1 MIRIF
6 LINTILLFAAMVPA
20 WAQFGDFFE
29 QLKAFG
35 IEQPRGLSELSD
47 MKIES
52 GLKEALQVGTQNA
65 ANLTGQLD
73 GFLGNEAIK
82 ILMPEKLQTLD
93 QALRMVGYGSQLDEF
108 VVSMNRAAEQAVP
121 LAKPIFEDAIKQM
134 SFEDVKQIFNGGD
147 TAATDYFK
155 EKTSDELAVAF
166 RPKVE
171 QTMNQ
176 VGVTQQY
183 KELVGRY
190 SAIPFVKSEMFDLD
204 QYVVNGGLDGLFHV
218 LAEEERKIRTD
229 PTARVTDL
237 LKEVFAKK

>member
-1 MIRIF
+1 
-6 LINTILLFAAMVPA
+6 
-20 WAQFGDFFE
+20 
-29 QLKAFG
+29 
-35 IEQPRGLSELSD
+35 

-52 GLKEALQVGTQNA
+52 GLREALKVGTQNA
-65 ANLTGQLD
+65 ANITGQLD

-82 ILMPEKLQTLD
+82 IMMPEKLQTLD
-93 QALRMVGYGSQLDEF
+93 SALRMVGFGPKLDEF
-108 VVSMNRAAEQAVP
+108 VVSMNRAAEQAAP
-121 LAKPIFEDAIKQM
+121 LAKPIFEEAITQM
-134 SFEDVKQIFNGGD
+134 SFEDVKRIFEGGD

-155 EKTSDELAVAF
+155 EKTSNKLAAAF

-171 QTMNQ
+171 EAMSQ

-204 QYVVNGGLDGLFHV
+204 QYVVNGGLDGGLFHV
-218 LAEEERKIRTD
+218 LAEEEQKIRTD

-237 LKEVFAKK
+237 LQEVFAKQ